1 METMMSDV
9 PDKKY
14 RVDDVAYKNED
25 DPDVIASLLIM
36 EPDQTD
42 PLDDFVIFAWKTEH
56 GNFSQ
61 KFGPFKSGLA
71 KKLFA
76 QEHWPKA
83 YKAFREKCMAAPAA
97 REIVLAPTLP

>member
-1 METMMSDV
+1 MSDFA
-9 PDKKY
+9 DKKY
-14 RVDDVAYKNED
+14 GVDDVVHKNED

-36 EPDQTD
+36 EPEQTD

-83 YKAFREKCMAAPAA
+83 YKAWLKKYPMRVAA
-97 REIVLAPTLP
+97 LAPNNGEDDAAE